1 VEQEARKAEPSALKA
16 AETLA
21 PAGRD
26 ESSHEIAQAGQ
37 GKVYDNSSKPR
48 AAEPGPV
55 RAFFSRAWA
64 QENQLLVRFKKTTV
78 MNAGGFGI
86 ETSIPE
92 SEIAKF
98 VQASGTKVLSHGP
111 GRLYRLEKGDLFST
125 LSAAEMSS
133 VLQGHPYVF
142 YARPFQASAHYD
154 QRMAV
159 RFHETVVIRIKLGS
173 SFARA
178 GLPAM
183 LKKHGLSMVKPLG
196 EDAFLVGL
204 PKAVPSRTAIEAMK
218 SDGIFVES
226 FVGEDEMA
234 EVLSRRGLR
243 VLQALGDRTF
253 LVAVPADADA
263 GEMLQAL
270 REETMLAETRR
281 LPLAAP
287 FGAVRN
293 SIGWIAKNGGL
304 IFLAALLAANRL
316 YPPAAAP
323 MGAAFISVI
332 ALDLL
337 WKSGAEGVPLWVR
350 AATGALSG
358 LLLAVAGSLVFGL
371 GASPFFLWIV
381 AGGSAAGAML
391 VLKVRAEKALQRE
404 VEWAM
409 LLKKR

>member
-1 VEQEARKAEPSALKA
+1 
-16 AETLA
+16 
-21 PAGRD
+21 
-26 ESSHEIAQAGQ
+26 
-37 GKVYDNSSKPR
+37 
-48 AAEPGPV
+48 
-55 RAFFSRAWA
+55 
-64 QENQLLVRFKKTTV
+64 
-78 MNAGGFGI
+78 
-86 ETSIPE
+86 
-92 SEIAKF
+92 
-98 VQASGTKVLSHGP
+98 
-111 GRLYRLEKGDLFST
+111 
-125 LSAAEMSS
+125 
-133 VLQGHPYVF
+133 
-142 YARPFQASAHYD
+142 
-154 QRMAV
+154 
-159 RFHETVVIRIKLGS
+159 
-173 SFARA
+173 
-178 GLPAM
+178 
-183 LKKHGLSMVKPLG
+183 
-196 EDAFLVGL
+196 
-204 PKAVPSRTAIEAMK
+204 MK